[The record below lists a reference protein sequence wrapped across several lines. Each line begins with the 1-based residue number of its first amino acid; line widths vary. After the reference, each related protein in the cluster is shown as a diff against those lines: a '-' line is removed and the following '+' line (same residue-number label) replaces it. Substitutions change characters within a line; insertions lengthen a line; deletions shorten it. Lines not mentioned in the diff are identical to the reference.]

1 MLNELKHIYEC
12 SLGITRFDKYFAYLK
27 TVEHEMPPLLADFAS
42 DKERYL
48 LRSDSTLHDAWL
60 KNFSLQSRYSV
71 SGDKESIATLDLL
84 HSSHEFVLRLV
95 YLDVV
100 KVHFAVGPQAS
111 TSPVDLLVHEFT
123 VLEPG
128 VFQHL
133 MCFDKNEWI
142 SIGFKGFEFTRRD
155 LAEVSGNDTLPE
167 HEGPGA

>member
-1 MLNELKHIYEC
+1 MSNELQHIYEC
-12 SLGITRFDKYFAYLK
+12 ELGMTHFDTYFAYLK
-27 TVEHEMPPLLADFAS
+27 TVEQEMPAGLASFAL
-42 DKERYL
+42 DEERYV

-60 KNFSLQSRYSV
+60 EGFSLASRYSA
-71 SGDKESIATLDLL
+71 SGDKDTIVTVDLL
-84 HSSHEFVLRLV
+84 HSSHEYVLRLA

-111 TSPVDLLVHEFT
+111 TVPVDLLVHEFT

-142 SIGFKGFEFTRRD
+142 SICFKGFEFTRRD
-155 LAEVSGNDTLPE
+155 RVGVSGNNRVAE
-167 HEGPGA
+167 A

>member
-27 TVEHEMPPLLADFAS
+27 TVEHAMPPVLADFAS

-60 KNFSLQSRYSV
+60 KNFSLESRYSV

-95 YLDVV
+95 YFDVV

-111 TSPVDLLVHEFT
+111 TTPVDLLVHEFT

-155 LAEVSGNDTLPE
+155 LAEVS
-167 HEGPGA
+167 